1 MGKGLARLIGSG
13 IGFTSE
19 VIQAARN
26 RSQDST
32 STSPSESASETP
44 RSIPGAE
51 RERGNYVAAGDQIHY
66 PDTCEGRTELPIR
79 EGREQR
85 GNESE
90 LPRRES
96 ELPTEE
102 ELPSY
107 SLGSK
112 QQSKTAEAGYS
123 SDVDEKRRSHSS
135 ERGNDGDDAPVDT
148 RNGHGSSMDEDEA
161 AWQLDE
167 ATEEFGLPTY
177 DQAEFHAGAEGAQ
190 RGLETGAE
198 NDREEISTEDS
209 QDEQEKKRERMIR
222 ALVAMAG
229 PPPAQPQ
236 RLPYP
241 VIIPQRRPGAK
252 KRGFVRAYAPV
263 LADQGISQDAFLK
276 FISDF
281 HKASQASMWLQ
292 VIVVAANITGFS
304 PSLTVALTAAA
315 IQIVADTAQQFQI
328 RHRTNS
334 YLDRANQ
341 EIFMPR
347 GQYAMIMKFTDR
359 PPKPTKKQKQNK
371 KQNAS
376 SLDSE
381 SDRLGGLFSTEQVN
395 FNQPGASA
403 EVDPNMPQ
411 PTRPEFDAAVTI
423 SKYTHSKEH
432 PQMNAWKQR
441 MKHYRLES
449 GATQGE
455 MQLPECAPLVFPEID
470 RAAMRVRD
478 GLEPK
483 SKFQSG
489 RTWVRDYID
498 RKSQA
503 AFEAEHKGSAVAVP
517 ESGRKAFTSR
527 YNDPN
532 HPVNNGN
539 LLTTL
544 SGGLYQPKPSLL
556 DRAGAAIKKSQ
567 DKKRAAQ
574 GLPPSETWKEKWA
587 RKKKETGSRMKILS
601 EDVMYLMIV
610 NMPTEEELSESV
622 AKLQY
627 LAQQGDLGSDGT
639 GGSSLVNG
647 WDVANIATLA
657 VN

>member
-19 VIQAARN
+19 AIHAARHRN
-26 RSQDST
+26 KDSI
-32 STSPSESASETP
+32 SASPSASASETP
-44 RSIPGAE
+44 RSILDAK
-51 RERGNYVAAGDQIHY
+51 RESGDYVVAGNHRQTASAVA
-66 PDTCEGRTELPIR
+66 CEGPTELPVR
-79 EGREQR
+79 ER
-85 GNESE
+85 E
-90 LPRRES
+90 LPRSYS
-96 ELPTEE
+96 ELQPEE
-102 ELPSY
+102 GLPLY
-107 SLGSK
+107 SPGPER
-112 QQSKTAEAGYS
+112 QSKAAEAGYL
-123 SDVDEKRRSHSS
+123 SDSNEKRRMDHS
-135 ERGNDGDDAPVDT
+135 EMGNDFDDT
-148 RNGHGSSMDEDEA
+148 RNNRERSTDGDEV

-167 ATEEFGLPTY
+167 ATEEFLLPTY
-177 DQAEFHAGAEGAQ
+177 DQAKSRRSAEGA
-190 RGLETGAE
+190 A
-198 NDREEISTEDS
+198 NDPQEIKAEDS
-209 QDEQEKKRERMIR
+209 EDEQAKKRKRMIR

-236 RLPYP
+236 RLPCP

-263 LADQGISQDAFLK
+263 LADCGISQDVFLK

-292 VIVVAANITGFS
+292 VIVVAANVTSFS
-304 PSLTVALTAAA
+304 PSLAVALTAAA

-359 PPKPTKKQKQNK
+359 PPKPTKKQERNQSSSSP
-371 KQNAS
+371 AS
-376 SLDSE
+376 AA
-381 SDRLGGLFSTEQVN
+381 DRLGGLFSTEQVN
-395 FNQPGASA
+395 FNQSGTGTSA
-403 EVDPNMPQ
+403 DIDSSLRQSRPE
-411 PTRPEFDAAVTI
+411 RPEFDAAATI
-423 SKYTHSKEH
+423 SKFTHSEEH

-470 RAAMRVRD
+470 RAAIRIRD
-478 GLEPK
+478 GLDPK

-503 AFEAEHKGSAVAVP
+503 SFEAEHKGSAVAVP
-517 ESGRKAFTSR
+517 GSGRKAFTSR
-527 YNDPN
+527 YNDPD
-532 HPVNNGN
+532 HPANNGK
-539 LLTTL
+539 LLSTL
-544 SGGLYQPKPSLL
+544 SGGLYTPKPCLIE
-556 DRAGAAIKKSQ
+556 RVGAAIEESQ
-567 DKKRAAQ
+567 DKKRHAQ
-574 GLPPSETWKEKWA
+574 GLPPSETWEEKWA
-587 RKKKETGSRMKILS
+587 RKKKETSSRIKILR

-639 GGSSLVNG
+639 AGHGPLLDM
-647 WDVANIATLA
+647 WDMGHVADLAT
-657 VN
+657 

>member
-19 VIQAARN
+19 AIHAARHRN
-26 RSQDST
+26 KDSL
-32 STSPSESASETP
+32 SGSPSASASETP
-44 RSIPGAE
+44 RSLPDAGRGA
-51 RERGNYVAAGDQIHY
+51 GDYVAAGNHWQTADAVTH
-66 PDTCEGRTELPIR
+66 EGSGSAELPIR
-79 EGREQR
+79 ESRAEL
-85 GNESE
+85 GNEGE
-90 LPRRES
+90 RLRRDS
-96 ELPTEE
+96 DFPTEE
-102 ELPSY
+102 ELPPY
-107 SLGSK
+107 SPGLER
-112 QQSKTAEAGYS
+112 QSKAVEAEYPL
-123 SDVDEKRRSHSS
+123 DVDEKRRGRPS
-135 ERGNDGDDAPVDT
+135 EMGHDCDDT
-148 RNGHGSSMDEDEA
+148 RNDQERAMDGDEA

-177 DQAEFHAGAEGAQ
+177 DQSEARPGAEGA
-190 RGLETGAE
+190 E
-198 NDREEISTEDS
+198 NDPEEIKAEDS
-209 QDEQEKKRERMIR
+209 EDEQAKKRERMIR

-236 RLPYP
+236 RLPCP

-263 LADQGISQDAFLK
+263 LEDCGISEDVFLK

-359 PPKPTKKQKQNK
+359 PPKLTKKQKQER

-376 SLDSE
+376 SPDSE
-381 SDRLGGLFSTEQVN
+381 ADQLGGLFSTEQVN
-395 FNQPGASA
+395 FNQSGSPVD
-403 EVDPNMPQ
+403 VDPSLRPQ
-411 PTRPEFDAAVTI
+411 PERPEFDAAATI
-423 SKYTHSKEH
+423 SKFTHSEEH

-441 MKHYRLES
+441 MKHYRQQS

-455 MQLPECAPLVFPEID
+455 MQLPECAPLVFPEVD
-470 RAAMRVRD
+470 RAAIRVRD

-483 SKFQSG
+483 SNFQSG

-503 AFEAEHKGSAVAVP
+503 SFEAEHKGSAVAVP
-517 ESGRKAFTSR
+517 GSGRKAFTSR
-527 YNDPN
+527 YNNPD
-532 HPVNNGN
+532 HPANSGN
-539 LLTTL
+539 LLSTL
-544 SGGLYQPKPSLL
+544 SGGLYKPKPGLFE
-556 DRAGAAIKKSQ
+556 RAGTAIKESQ

-587 RKKKETGSRMKILS
+587 RKKKETGSRIKILS

-610 NMPTEEELSESV
+610 NMPTEEELRESV

-627 LAQQGDLGSDGT
+627 LAQQGDLGRDMT
-639 GGSSLVNG
+639 GGGPVLDM
-647 WDVANIATLA
+647 WDVAHVAHIADLA
-657 VN
+657 T